1 MDDELRATALD
12 GDFAALSLAL
22 ENGADP
28 RLRDGDGFGVLHCA
42 VMNFQPY
49 YSWSYGPTT
58 RGV

>member
-1 MDDELRATALD
+1 MDDELRAAARD

-28 RLRDGDGFGVLHCA
+28 RLRDGDGFSVLHCA

-49 YSWSYGPTT
+49 YSWSDDQ
-58 RGV
+58 